1 MKRFVIAAV
10 LTLLMVCSVNAED
23 YFDQYPSRAKSAGVQ
38 KLSPQ
43 ERANMVS
50 LINTMVVEAMVE
62 AVSSQKKSCEG
73 QAVRSCEK
81 AMKICREVCLNNTVW
96 DFEAGMYRRNTNLGD
111 ICLESCESAK
121 TACQQQS
128 MNTRKE

>member
-1 MKRFVIAAV
+1 MKRFVIAAAI
-10 LTLLMVCSVNAED
+10 TLLMVCSVKAED
-23 YFDQYPSRAKSAGVQ
+23 YFDQYLGRAKSAGVQ
-38 KLSPQ
+38 KLSQQ
-43 ERANMVS
+43 ERDSMVS
-50 LINTMVVEAMVE
+50 LINTIVVEAMVE
-62 AVSSQKKSCEG
+62 VSSSQKKSCQG
-73 QAVRSCEK
+73 QAERSCQK
-81 AMKICREVCLNNTVW
+81 AMKVCHEVCLNSAVW

>member
-1 MKRFVIAAV
+1 MKRFVITAV
-10 LTLLMVCSVNAED
+10 ITLLMVCSVNAED

-43 ERANMVS
+43 ERASMVS

-73 QAVRSCEK
+73 QAERSCEK
-81 AMKICREVCLNNTVW
+81 AMKICREVCLNNTIW

-121 TACQQQS
+121 TACQQQIK
-128 MNTRKE
+128 NTRKE